1 MKDEFDKTQ
10 QLNVDDLVKTIPVI
24 CSWCNQIY
32 QIKQWHAEKGVEAG
46 ASYGMCPEC
55 EKSQLDEEPSPSEEK
70 VVKKE
75 KTVEEKVVEQN
86 DDGEVPFNR
95 TVVLNVEDMMKSIPI
110 VCAWCNKI
118 YHIKAWQVD
127 EGKETAVS
135 HGICPEC
142 EKKQQA
148 DLETL
153 N

>member
-1 MKDEFDKTQ
+1 MKNEFDKTQ

-24 CSWCNQIY
+24 CSWCNEIY
-32 QIKQWHAEKGVEAG
+32 QIKQWNAEKGVEAG

-55 EKSQLDEEPSPSEEK
+55 EKTQFDEEPSAPKEEI
-70 VVKKE
+70 VE
-75 KTVEEKVVEQN
+75 KN
-86 DDGEVPFNR
+86 DHEEVPFDR

-127 EGKETAVS
+127 EGQETAVS

-142 EKKQQA
+142 EKKQQQEL
-148 DLETL
+148 DSFEK
-153 N
+153 

>member
-1 MKDEFDKTQ
+1 MKNNFDKTQ

-55 EKSQLDEEPSPSEEK
+55 EKEQLGEAPSAPEEEVVEEEIVEKVDSEE
-70 VVKKE
+70 E
-75 KTVEEKVVEQN
+75 S
-86 DDGEVPFNR
+86 FNR

-110 VCAWCNKI
+110 VCAWCNHI

-127 EGKETAVS
+127 EGKEPAVS
-135 HGICPEC
+135 HGI
-142 EKKQQA
+142 
-148 DLETL
+148 
-153 N
+153 

>member
-1 MKDEFDKTQ
+1 MKDEFEKTQ
-10 QLNVDDLVKTIPVI
+10 QLSIDDLVKTIPVI

-55 EKSQLDEEPSPSEEK
+55 EKKQLDGIPSFSEDE
-70 VVKKE
+70 VAEKKE
-75 KTVEEKVVEQN
+75 VIKEAQP
-86 DDGEVPFNR
+86 EVLPFDR
-95 TVVLNVEDMMKSIPI
+95 TVVLNVEDMLKSIPI
-110 VCAWCNKI
+110 VCAWCNQI

-142 EKKQQA
+142 EKKQQTE
-148 DLETL
+148 LEGFSKKS
-153 N
+153 